1 MEVIDK
7 YKFIL
12 TLSNET
18 ELSVDEATELINKIQ
33 SKYLEMA
40 INKYKNNGLLSLKMF
55 VEAIKYFKNRR

>member
-1 MEVIDK
+1 MDIINK

-18 ELSVDEATELINKIQ
+18 ELSVNEATKLINKIPFE
-33 SKYLEMA
+33 YLEMA

-55 VEAIKYFKNRR
+55 VEGSKFLD